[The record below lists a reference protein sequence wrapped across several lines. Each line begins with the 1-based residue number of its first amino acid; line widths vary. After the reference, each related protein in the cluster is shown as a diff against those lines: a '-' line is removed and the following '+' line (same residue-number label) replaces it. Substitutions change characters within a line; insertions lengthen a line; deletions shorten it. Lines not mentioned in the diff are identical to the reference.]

1 MKVVR
6 CCVWCGKVFL
16 GDKNRALCC
25 NECKGHYVRL
35 NTREKLLLFAEMD
48 EKQRSPRTDCRCYDP
63 DTHDCHALTG
73 LWCEWEDCKF
83 YKGADTDVEEK
94 SVRQRD
100 LPVLP

>member
-1 MKVVR
+1 MQILIEI
-6 CCVWCGKVFL
+6 CGSKDFIFYHVDLKF
-16 GDKNRALCC
+16 KNYGER
-25 NECKGHYVRL
+25 R
-35 NTREKLLLFAEMD
+35 REKEYTAAVWRTSREME